1 MDRDSIGKAVELTN
15 SAAHELIKFCHR
27 IGNRRATDEQLAH
40 YVAMANR
47 SNAAGAL
54 WAVEQSRTQEGRDLM
69 SKMFQGHSSPVEPEE
84 ARPEFKAITN
94 LSGEIFDKIGED
106 LPGLDV
112 EVLKEA
118 MDKSSEFVLRQ
129 DHMERLIPMLG

>member
-1 MDRDSIGKAVELTN
+1 MDRDSIDRAVALTN
-15 SAAHELIKFCHR
+15 GAAHEIIEFCHK
-27 IGNRRATDEQLAH
+27 IGNRRATDEQLAQ
-40 YVAMANR
+40 YVAMSNR
-47 SNAAGAL
+47 SNTAGAL
-54 WAVEQSRTQEGRDLM
+54 WAVEQSRTQEGRDRMTKL
-69 SKMFQGHSSPVEPEE
+69 FRGHTSPVEPEE

-94 LSGEIFDKIGED
+94 ISSEIIEKMGEG

-112 EVLKEA
+112 DLLKEA